1 MKLTRAAGIVLL
13 AFLLGGS
20 SAEVAVQTH
29 RALARPAP
37 EAGSAGD
44 LVALEVRGDDGEV
57 LARPRL
63 IATPGRPA
71 HLVVR
76 DPMDPLRVRLELRV
90 EAVRD
95 ISGEVSL
102 DYELTM
108 PGEELSCRGRLAT
121 TPGVEHALDVGDR
134 PLTATLLTLPVPSAE
149 FEAFLESERAA
160 RRAAIRPT

>member
-29 RALARPAP
+29 RALARSAP
-37 EAGSAGD
+37 EAGAAGD
-44 LVALEVRGDDGEV
+44 LVALEVRGVDGEV

-71 HLVVR
+71 HLVLR
-76 DPMDPLRVRLELRV
+76 DPQDPLRVRLELHV
-90 EAVRD
+90 EATRE
-95 ISGEVSL
+95 ITGEVSL
-102 DYELTM
+102 DYHLSM
-108 PGEELSCRGRLAT
+108 PGEELVCQGRLAA

-149 FEAFLESERAA
+149 FEAYLEAERAA
-160 RRAAIRPT
+160 RRAAAQNT